1 MRTDLTLR
9 MPQGF
14 TLAEVL
20 VALAVAGVAA
30 AAAAPS
36 LNGFMQRSVVQ
47 AQAESLRSALRLARQ
62 EAMARGETV
71 TACALDGQARAQGR
85 AACAPQG
92 EDWSAGWLVFVDRG
106 DRGAVDGADRVVS
119 VAVAPQPSGSVIGT
133 DRYLSFRPS
142 GVLLSGMGHLRVLPP
157 GAPAVDEPAPGSV
170 LVCVNR
176 TGRPRLT
183 DTADCD

>member
-1 MRTDLTLR
+1 MGTHFTPRLLRGVTL
-9 MPQGF
+9 
-14 TLAEVL
+14 LEAL
-20 VALAVAGVAA
+20 VALGVAAVAA
-30 AAAAPS
+30 AAAAPG
-36 LNGFMQRSVVQ
+36 LNGLMQRSVVQ
-47 AQAESLRSALRLARQ
+47 TQAESLRSALRLARQ

-85 AACAPQG
+85 TACAPWG
-92 EDWSAGWLVFVDRG
+92 EDWSGGWLVFVDRD
-106 DRGAVDGADRVVS
+106 DRGTVDGADRVVS
-119 VAVAPQPSGSVIGT
+119 VVVAPQPSGSVIGT

-157 GAPAVDEPAPGSV
+157 GAPALDEPAPGSV

-183 DTADCD
+183 DAAACD